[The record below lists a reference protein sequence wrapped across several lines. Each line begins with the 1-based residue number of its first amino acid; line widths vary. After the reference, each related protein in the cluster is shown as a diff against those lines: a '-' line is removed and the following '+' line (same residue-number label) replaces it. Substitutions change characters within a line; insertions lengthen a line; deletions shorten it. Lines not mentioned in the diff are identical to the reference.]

1 MMKRLIPLVWLVVVL
16 SSFGAA
22 PARAQLTEGTIDGT
36 ITDPSGGAVP
46 GAKVTVRNI
55 GTSFTIEETTDNIG
69 YYRVPHLAPG
79 PYEVRAEKSG
89 FKTAVVKDISVSV
102 GVVRRNDIV
111 LQVGSVSENVTVTA
125 ITPLVQTEEGR
136 LSNTLTTQEVT
147 NLPLNGRQVYQLI
160 SLEPGVTATNA
171 PVISN
176 VPSPTSSVTF
186 DFGYIANGST
196 PRGNNFVLDGNSN
209 NNEWLGGTPLIYPSL
224 DAIQEVQVQTLNFSA
239 EYGRN
244 NGTVVNIITRSG
256 TNNFHGDLF
265 YSGRNTA
272 LNARNYF
279 DTFEKTPLQ
288 QNQFGGTLG
297 GPIIKDKTFFFVDYE
312 GSRLKD
318 GQPISIITEN
328 PNYRNSIITSEPNSV
343 AAMLWEDFP
352 GPNCTGG
359 NPAPTVLTCNATAP
373 QVEHNSADQYLIR
386 VDHHPTSRDQLY
398 GRWVNTL
405 ANGDV
410 GRQELF
416 GANIRGFTAPFNGF
430 FADLGLG
437 YTHEFSP
444 TTINDLRF
452 AYSRN
457 DSQIQFGIPKN
468 TQTAAILK
476 ADGLPPDD
484 FADITFDDGVI
495 PIGGE
500 LYVPR
505 DFVFNTF
512 AVTDTVTHIIGRHSL
527 KFGFDVRRIQENS
540 DYRLE
545 SNPFYE
551 FTGIGESP
559 FNNFT
564 TDMPYLVAATV
575 NRIPPCPSATC
586 GQFTDTPRHFR
597 WTQWAAFVQDDWKV
611 FSRLTVNAG
620 LRYEVFG
627 TPSETNGI
635 LTNIILGP
643 GANIFDQLA
652 SDATTVGRVKKMWN
666 TDYHNF
672 APRIG
677 LAWDPTGKG
686 TTAIRSGF
694 SIAYDEPYSNLYT
707 NASRLN
713 PPDAATMFVEPSI
726 LIGNQISPAGL
737 SYEFPFEPSPDFGG
751 PPTPNG
757 GVGPIGVNFAPSI
770 TPNGVAPNLRTAYS
784 LQWFLGVQQQFL
796 HDYGFSINYVGTR
809 GVGGYTREDY
819 NRFDGDVCTPEP
831 GPCNFFATRLVPGF
845 NWGAITYISNES
857 QSTYDGM
864 NVQLKKNYSH
874 GITFVANYTFGKVLD
889 NVTEGGLGDYFNVN
903 AYAGNYSGVMD
914 IEHPKLDRGPS
925 EFDVRHRF
933 TSTAMWTLP
942 SPNKEG
948 ALQKILGGWQ
958 LNGIITLQSGRPFD
972 VDCTLGWY
980 DGCDFNMDG
989 DFYARPNLPPG
1000 LKLNGFSNQGFV
1012 NGLFGNPALTI
1023 YGPTF
1028 ESRTSAAIQV
1038 FCPNGLNSIEDFGQ
1052 SPANP
1057 ANATCVPIG
1066 SDGNMGRN
1074 IFRGPAFYDVDLGL
1088 FKNTKVGERLNIQF
1102 RAEAFNLFN
1111 RVNLYNPIGNM
1122 GSPQFGQSVSS
1133 FPSRQIQ
1140 LGLKLLF

>member
-1 MMKRLIPLVWLVVVL
+1 MAKRPGGWVWLVVMVL
-16 SSFGAA
+16 FCAA
-22 PARAQLTEGTIDGT
+22 SPMRAQLTEGTIDGT
-36 ITDPSGGAVP
+36 VTDPSGAAVT
-46 GAKVTVRNI
+46 GAKVTVQNT
-55 GTSFTIEETTDNIG
+55 GTGFSVEETTDTIG
-69 YYRVPHLAPG
+69 YYRAPHLSPG
-79 PYEVRAEKSG
+79 VYEVRVEKSG
-89 FKTAVVKDISVSV
+89 FKAGVVKGVSV
-102 GVVRRNDIV
+102 TVGVTTRTDVA
-111 LQVGSVSENVTVTA
+111 LQLGSMSESVTVSA
-125 ITPLVQTEEGR
+125 VTPLVQTEEAR
-136 LSNTLTTQEVT
+136 LANTLTTLEVA

-160 SLEPGVTATNA
+160 SLEPGATATNA

-256 TNNFHGDLF
+256 TNDFHGDVF

-272 LNARNYF
+272 LNARNFF
-279 DTFEKTPLQ
+279 DTVQKTPLQ

-297 GPIIKDKTFFFVDYE
+297 GPIFKDKTFFFVDYE

-318 GQPISIITEN
+318 GQPVSIITEN
-328 PNYRNSIITSEPNSV
+328 PNYRKSIIASEPGSI
-343 AAMLWEDFP
+343 AALLWKDFP
-352 GPNCTGG
+352 GPECTGG
-359 NPAPTVLTCNATAP
+359 DPPATVFTCGATAP
-373 QVEHNSADQYLIR
+373 QIEHNQADQYLIR
-386 VDHHPTSRDQLY
+386 LDQHISSHDQFY
-398 GRWVNTL
+398 ARWVNTL

-410 GRQELF
+410 ARQELL

-444 TTINDLRF
+444 TTLNDLRF

-457 DSQIQFGIPKN
+457 DSRIKFGIPPN

-476 ADGLPPDD
+476 AAGMPPDA

-500 LYVPR
+500 LFIPR

-512 AVTDTVTHIIGRHSL
+512 AVTDTVMHTVGRHGL

-551 FTGIGESP
+551 FTGVGTNT

-564 TDMPYLVAATV
+564 TDMPYLVAATI

-611 FSRLTVNAG
+611 SARLTVNAG

-627 TPSETNGI
+627 TPTETNGL
-635 LTNIILGP
+635 LTNITLGP
-643 GANIFDQLA
+643 GSNLFEQI
-652 SDATTVGRVKKMWN
+652 ATAKVGRVSKMWN

-672 APRIG
+672 APRLGI
-677 LAWDPTGKG
+677 AWDPTGKG
-686 TTAIRSGF
+686 TTAVRTGF
-694 SIAYDEPYSNLYT
+694 SIAYNEPYSNLYT

-713 PPDAATMFVEPSI
+713 PPDAATMFVEPG
-726 LIGNQISPAGL
+726 IGIGTSVNYQ
-737 SYEFPFEPSPDFGG
+737 FPFKPSPDFAG
-751 PPTPNG
+751 PTTANG
-757 GVGPIGVNFAPSI
+757 GVGPISPVAVAPSI
-770 TPNGVAPNLRTAYS
+770 TPNGVYPNLRTAYS
-784 LQWFLGVQQQFL
+784 MQWFLGVQHQFL
-796 HDYGFSINYVGTR
+796 HEYGLSINYVGTR

-819 NRFDGDVCTPEP
+819 NRFDGDVCNPTR
-831 GPCNFFATRLVPGF
+831 CNFFATRWAPG
-845 NWGAITYISNES
+845 WGEITYISNES
-857 QSTYDGM
+857 QSIYHGL
-864 NVQLKKNYSH
+864 NAQFKKTYSH
-874 GITFVANYTFGKVLD
+874 GATFIANYTFGKVLD
-889 NVTEGGLGDYFNVN
+889 NVTEGGLGDYFNTN
-903 AYAGNYSGVMD
+903 AYAINYSGVMD
-914 IEHPKLDRGPS
+914 IEHPRLDRGPS

-933 TSTAMWTLP
+933 TSTAIWDLP
-942 SPNKEG
+942 SPKQDG
-948 ALQKILGGWQ
+948 AAKKILGGWQ
-958 LNGIITLQSGRPFD
+958 LNGIVTLQSGRPFD
-972 VDCTLGWY
+972 VDCTLGWF

-989 DFYARPNLPPG
+989 DNYARPNLPAG
-1000 LKLNGFSNQGFV
+1000 LKLSGFSNQQFV
-1012 NGLFGNPALTI
+1012 NGLFGSPALTF

-1028 ESRTSAAIQV
+1028 SSRTSQAIKV
-1038 FCPNGLNSIEDFGQ
+1038 FCPNGLNSILDFGP
-1052 SPANP
+1052 S
-1057 ANATCVPIG
+1057 ATCIPVG
-1066 SDGNMGRN
+1066 QDGNMGRN
-1074 IFRGPAFYDVDLGL
+1074 IFRGPAFKDIDLGL

-1122 GSPQFGQSVSS
+1122 GSPQFGKSVAA

-1140 LGLKLLF
+1140 LGMKLIF